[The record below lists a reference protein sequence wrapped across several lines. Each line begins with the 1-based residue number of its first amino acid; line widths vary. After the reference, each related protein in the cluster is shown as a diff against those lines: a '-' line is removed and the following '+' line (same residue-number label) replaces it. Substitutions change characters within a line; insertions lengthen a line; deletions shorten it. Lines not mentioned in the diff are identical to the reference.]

1 MDVLNTPWYQF
12 GNYCKSVN
20 QLDSNFRWKS
30 LFRVKNIEVAIKFR
44 HNACVVYRVMV
55 LARVN
60 FTGNRHISPALKVT
74 KAYTACGMFIML
86 TLARGL
92 PKVTQIIHWYKTF
105 RYSHISSIFSFLPL
119 SIRSL
124 SFFSLVIFYFVTST
138 FHLRTRG
145 LPVSSSSS
153 SLSRLVPL

>member
-1 MDVLNTPWYQF
+1 MYWYQF
-12 GNYCKSVN
+12 ESYYKFVN
-20 QLDSNFRWKS
+20 QLGSNFLRRS
-30 LFRVKNIEVAIKFR
+30 LFRVRNIEVAIKFR
-44 HNACVVYRVMV
+44 HNPCVIYGVMV

-60 FTGNRHISPALKVT
+60 FTGNRHISPELKVT

-105 RYSHISSIFSFLPL
+105 RYSHISSFFSFLPL

-124 SFFSLVIFYFVTST
+124 SFSLVIFYFVTST
-138 FHLRTRG
+138 FHLPTRG

-153 SLSRLVPL
+153 LLSRLVPL